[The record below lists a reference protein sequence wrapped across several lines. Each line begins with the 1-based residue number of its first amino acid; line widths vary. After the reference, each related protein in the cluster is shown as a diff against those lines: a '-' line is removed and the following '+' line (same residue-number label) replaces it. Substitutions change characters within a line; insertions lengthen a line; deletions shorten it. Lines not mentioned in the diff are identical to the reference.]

1 MKDSLVLL
9 GQGGG
14 EGPGGGEGGR
24 GGREVRV
31 PEIVNTLHCYG
42 FMTCYPLI

>member
-1 MKDSLVLL
+1 MKDSLVFW
-9 GQGGG
+9 GG
-14 EGPGGGEGGR
+14 GPGGGGGQ
-24 GGREVRV
+24 VRV